1 MLTLAKMCY
10 LYRAHTADGEFFMAR
25 VTPDE
30 QRLRQR
36 VFIQAL
42 VEWGTVRKA
51 CEMTNVP
58 RRTYYDWRNNPD
70 FVEKVDAAFAEYG
83 DFLQETM
90 FERIKNPTKG
100 IGTDTLLI
108 FALQG
113 EKPETYRPQI
123 MVEQDTAKKLMSEW
137 FKTRQE
143 EKRNTDVETTEEL
156 SEPIERTLEEVLQR
170 RQGYDSGNADSGEE
184 EEA

>member
-1 MLTLAKMCY
+1 MPEGIEVDRKKALFLAAI
-10 LYRAHTADGEFFMAR
+10 R
-25 VTPDE
+25 
-30 QRLRQR
+30 
-36 VFIQAL
+36 
-42 VEWGTVRKA
+42 EWGTVKKA
-51 CEMTNVP
+51 SEMAEVP
-58 RRTYYDWRNNPD
+58 RRTYRSWRDRDPEFAESMD
-70 FVEKVDAAFAEYG
+70 DALAEYG

-90 FERIKNPTKG
+90 FHRIRNPQKG

-113 EKPETYRPQI
+113 AKPETYRPQI

-143 EKRNTDVETTEEL
+143 EKRNEHATGSEEL
-156 SEPIERTLEEVLQR
+156 SEPIERTLEEALQR
-170 RQGYDSGNADSGEE
+170 RTDNAGRKEETPEEE

>member
-1 MLTLAKMCY
+1 M
-10 LYRAHTADGEFFMAR
+10 GR
-25 VTPDE
+25 VIPE
-30 QRLRQR
+30 QQKLRQKM
-36 VFIQAL
+36 FTKAL

-51 CEMTNVP
+51 CELTNVP
-58 RRTYYDWRNNPD
+58 RQTYYDWRNNPD
-70 FVEKVDAAFAEYG
+70 FVEMVDAAFAEYG

-90 FERIKNPTKG
+90 FERIKNPMKG

-113 EKPETYRPQI
+113 AKPETYRPQI

-143 EKRNTDVETTEEL
+143 EKRNADVETTEEL

-184 EEA
+184 EEAEAKE

>member
-1 MLTLAKMCY
+1 MGLVSREERRNAQVL
-10 LYRAHTADGEFFMAR
+10 
-25 VTPDE
+25 
-30 QRLRQR
+30 
-36 VFIQAL
+36 FIAAL
-42 VEWGTVRKA
+42 KEWGTVKKA
-51 CEMTNVP
+51 CEVSGIL
-58 RRTYYDWRNNPD
+58 RRRYYEWRNNPD
-70 FVEKVDAAFAEYG
+70 FVEEVDHALQEYG

-113 EKPETYRPQI
+113 AKPETYRPQI

-143 EKRNTDVETTEEL
+143 EKRKEDAEITEEL
-156 SEPIERTLEEVLQR
+156 SEPIERTLEEALQR
-170 RQGYDSGNADSGEE
+170 RQGYNSGNADSGKEE
-184 EEA
+184 ETQAQE

>member
-1 MLTLAKMCY
+1 M
-10 LYRAHTADGEFFMAR
+10 GR
-25 VTPDE
+25 VIPE
-30 QRLRQR
+30 QQKLRQKM
-36 VFIQAL
+36 FTKAL

-51 CEMTNVP
+51 CELTNVP
-58 RRTYYDWRNNPD
+58 RQPYYDWRNNPD
-70 FVEKVDAAFAEYG
+70 FVEMVDAAFAEYG

-90 FERIKNPTKG
+90 FERIKNPMKG

-113 EKPETYRPQI
+113 AKPETYRPQI

-143 EKRNTDVETTEEL
+143 EKRNADVETTEEL

>member
-1 MLTLAKMCY
+1 
-10 LYRAHTADGEFFMAR
+10 MAN
-25 VTPDE
+25 VTRQE
-30 QRLRQR
+30 QELRQKM
-36 VFIQAL
+36 FLHAL
-42 VEWGTVRKA
+42 VEWGTIRKA
-51 CEMTNVP
+51 CEMTSVP
-58 RRTYYDWRNNPD
+58 RRTYYKWRENPE
-70 FVEKVDAAFAEYG
+70 FLEKVDAAFAEYG

-90 FERIKNPTKG
+90 FERIKNPMKG

-113 EKPETYRPQI
+113 AKPETYRPQI

-143 EKRNTDVETTEEL
+143 EKRNADVETTEEL

-170 RQGYDSGNADSGEE
+170 RQGYGSGNADSGTE
-184 EEA
+184 EEAETQE

>member
-1 MLTLAKMCY
+1 
-10 LYRAHTADGEFFMAR
+10 MAR

-90 FERIKNPTKG
+90 FERIKNPIKG

-113 EKPETYRPQI
+113 AKPETYRPQI
-123 MVEQDTAKKLMSEW
+123 MVEQDTARRLMSEW

-143 EKRNTDVETTEEL
+143 EKRQENVEEAEEL
-156 SEPIERTLEEVLQR
+156 SEPIERTLEEALR
-170 RQGYDSGNADSGEE
+170 KRAGSGNADSGEE
-184 EEA
+184 EKAQEEEA